1 VSTSAGNIGT
11 FNRSVSNMAPW
22 VLTAGASTT
31 DRMIKAT
38 AKLKIG
44 EEFEG
49 ESLFQPSNFTSPYLP
64 LVYAGAIGSLP
75 YCNPGTLTNVQLK
88 GEVVLCEGGGG
99 MAGIVRGEQVKDV
112 GGSAMILMND
122 ELDGFTLTADEHV
135 LPATQV
141 SYAAGLKIKA
151 YINSTS
157 KPTATILFKGTV
169 NGEPYAPMVSSTS
182 SRGPSRISPGILK
195 PDIMGPGVNILAA
208 WPPASSERNLSFN
221 WNCFMDSDTSISCAH
236 LSDIAALLKSSHPK
250 WSPAAIKSAIMTT
263 ADVLNR
269 AGKPI
274 ADYTMIPANIFA
286 TGAGHVNPSKA
297 NDPGLVYDIQP
308 DDYIPYLC
316 GLNYTDN
323 EMKMI
328 TQRTTKCMEVKSIPE
343 AQLNYPSFSVV
354 LRSIS
359 QTFTRTLTNVGQA
372 NSSYTLDTILP
383 QGVSVGVSPNKL
395 VFKELNQK
403 ETCTVTFLKENN
415 SVYAGDQ
422 KFAQGYLKWVS
433 GYKFSRKAFWL

>member
-221 WNCFMDSDTSISCAH
+221 WNFFMDSGTSISCAH

-316 GLNYTDN
+316 GLNYTDH

-359 QTFTRTLTNVGQA
+359 SDIYKDPDKCWAGKF
-372 NSSYTLDTILP
+372 ILH
-383 QGVSVGVSPNKL
+383 
-395 VFKELNQK
+395 
-403 ETCTVTFLKENN
+403 
-415 SVYAGDQ
+415 
-422 KFAQGYLKWVS
+422 S
-433 GYKFSRKAFWL
+433 GYYSAPRSKCWREP